1 MDVTTSSLEVWGA
14 LHIVGSHLLGRQN
27 YGIQVNLI
35 LDGKLPLVLVKNSAF
50 DGHSLPGHPIHA
62 PIAPHK
68 YIGEPSGWLL
78 PCLSGHGHKHR
89 RTGDEPCLCHQFYKN
104 IYLIYILCILHI
116 HFIDQKAV
124 PATSFWDEGQL
135 KYQGITW
142 TKGCPYIQQVLW
154 PSSKQVREIVSSNR
168 IK

>member
-1 MDVTTSSLEVWGA
+1 MDVTTSSLEVWGV
-14 LHIVGSHLLGRQN
+14 LHSVGSHLLGRQN
-27 YGIQVNLI
+27 YESQVILI

-78 PCLSGHGHKHR
+78 PCLSGHGDKHR

-104 IYLIYILCILHI
+104 IYFHP
-116 HFIDQKAV
+116 IDQKAV
-124 PATSFWDEGQL
+124 PATSFWKEGQL

-154 PSSKQVREIVSSNR
+154 PSSKQVHEIVLSNR
-168 IK
+168 IE

>member
-1 MDVTTSSLEVWGA
+1 MDVTTSSLEVWGV
-14 LHIVGSHLLGRQN
+14 LHSVGSHLLGRQN
-27 YGIQVNLI
+27 YESQVILI

-68 YIGEPSGWLL
+68 YIKEPSGWLL

-89 RTGDEPCLCHQFYKN
+89 RAGDVSCLCHQFYKN
-104 IYLIYILCILHI
+104 IYFHP
-116 HFIDQKAV
+116 IDQKAV
-124 PATSFWDEGQL
+124 PATSFWEEGQL
-135 KYQGITW
+135 KYQGISW
-142 TKGCPYIQQVLW
+142 AKGCPYIQQVLW
-154 PSSKQVREIVSSNR
+154 PSSKQVREITSNR